1 MEEMGA
7 VIVDILERAGARYL
21 RHSEPE
27 LYRAYLL
34 NIGGADTV
42 RRYDRT
48 ATYWERIQ
56 LILDGFFSAP
66 ERAQICAEV
75 IAHDALR
82 AQPEFRGFL
91 TSAIAEHR
99 LQSMLATALTAP
111 PGTSDARSAVVRRA
125 R

>member
-7 VIVDILERAGARYL
+7 LIVDILERAGARFL
-21 RHSEPE
+21 RHSDPD

-48 ATYWERIQ
+48 TTYWDRIQ
-56 LILDGFFSAP
+56 LILDGFFSAR

-75 IAHDALR
+75 IAQDELR
-82 AQPEFRGFL
+82 TRPEFGGFL
-91 TSAIAEHR
+91 TTAIAEHR
-99 LQSMLATALTAP
+99 LQSMLADGLVATP
-111 PGTSDARSAVVRRA
+111 NRPEARSPVARRT

>member
-7 VIVDILERAGARYL
+7 VIVDILERAGARFL

-27 LYRAYLL
+27 LYRADLL

-56 LILDGFFSAP
+56 LILDGFFSAR

-82 AQPEFRGFL
+82 APVNVVECRIL
-91 TSAIAEHR
+91 A
-99 LQSMLATALTAP
+99 QSMLAAALVAP
-111 PGTSDARSAVVRRA
+111 PSPPDARSAVVRRA
-125 R
+125 P

>member
-21 RHSEPE
+21 RHSEPD

-42 RRYDRT
+42 RRYDRSE
-48 ATYWERIQ
+48 TYWDRVQ
-56 LILDGFFSAP
+56 LILDGFFSAR
-66 ERAQICAEV
+66 ERAQICVEV
-75 IAHDALR
+75 IAHRELW

-91 TSAIAEHR
+91 ASAIAEHR
-99 LQSMLATALTAP
+99 LQSMLDSALAAP
-111 PGTSDARSAVVRRA
+111 PGTPDARSAVIRRA

>member
-7 VIVDILERAGARYL
+7 VIVDILERAGARFL

-56 LILDGFFSAP
+56 LILDGFFSAR

-82 AQPEFRGFL
+82 ARPEFRGFL

-99 LQSMLATALTAP
+99 LQSMLAAALVAP
-111 PGTSDARSAVVRRA
+111 PSPPDARSAVVRRA
-125 R
+125 P

>member
-1 MEEMGA
+1 MEQMGT

-21 RHSEPE
+21 KHSEPD

-42 RRYDRT
+42 RRYDST
-48 ATYWERIQ
+48 ETYWDRVQ
-56 LILDGFFSAP
+56 LILDGFFSAR
-66 ERAQICAEV
+66 ERALICGEV
-75 IAHDALR
+75 IAHAELW

-91 TSAIAEHR
+91 ARAIAEHR
-99 LQSMLATALTAP
+99 LQSLLAAGLVAP
-111 PGTSDARSAVVRRA
+111 PSRPEAGSAVIRRA